1 VRTVLTAAAAFTP
14 LERIENP
21 VVIINDGAI
30 EQIGPHGEIEILPN
44 SQRHNFRDAILAPG
58 MLDLHIHGAVGHD
71 VMTADDAGLA
81 SMEKFLAKHG
91 VTSYCPTTIT
101 APVENTLS
109 ALERLATRIE
119 RWAKDAGDEVRARA
133 VGIHMEGPFLSYK
146 KRGVHPAESLL
157 PPDVKLFDRFWDAA
171 RGHIA
176 LMTVAP
182 ELPRAAELI
191 AAAVAKGVT
200 ISLGHSDADVA
211 STEAGIRA
219 GARHAT
225 HTFNAMRTLHH
236 REPGILGT
244 VLTEDN
250 VTADIIADG
259 VHLSPSVTRL
269 FLAAK
274 REERA
279 VLISD
284 GLSATGMP
292 DGRYKLGAFEF
303 EVAGDRCTANGTL
316 AGSVL
321 TLDRAVRNIM
331 KIASWS
337 LQRAL
342 RLATANP
349 AGVIRTKGAGV
360 LAAGAPADIVVMS
373 GSGEVISSFVNGRAL
388 QR

>member
-14 LERIENP
+14 LEQIENP
-21 VVIINDGAI
+21 AVIISDGII
-30 EQIGPHGEIEILPN
+30 ERIAPRGTIEIP
-44 SQRHNFRDAILAPG
+44 SGSKRHDFADAVLAPG
-58 MLDLHIHGAVGHD
+58 MLDLHIHGAVSQD
-71 VMTADDAGLA
+71 VMTADERGLD
-81 SMEKFLAKHG
+81 SIEQFLATHG

-101 APVENTLS
+101 APVDATLS
-109 ALERLATRIE
+109 ALERLAARID
-119 RWAKDAGDEVRARA
+119 RSQKHSSDGARARA
-133 VGIHMEGPFLSYK
+133 VGIHMEGPFLSHK
-146 KRGVHPAESLL
+146 RRGVHPADSLL
-157 PPDVKLFDRFWDAA
+157 APDVKLFQRFWETS

-182 ELPRAAELI
+182 ELRGADELI

-200 ISLGHSDADVA
+200 ISLGHSDADLA
-211 STEAGIRA
+211 AAQAGMRA

-225 HTFNAMRTLHH
+225 HTFNAMRPLDH
-236 REPGILGT
+236 RDPGILGA
-244 VLTEDN
+244 VLTEDSIS
-250 VTADIIADG
+250 ADIIADG
-259 VHLSPSVTRL
+259 VHLAPSITRL

-274 REERA
+274 RDERA

-331 KIASWS
+331 KIAGWS

-342 RLATANP
+342 RLATTNP
-349 AGVIRTKGAGV
+349 AGVIRATKTGV
-360 LAAGAPADIVVMS
+360 LAPGTPADIAVLS
-373 GSGEVISSFVNGRAL
+373 AKGEVINSFVNGRAV
-388 QR
+388 RE

>member
-14 LERIENP
+14 LERIEDP
-21 VVIINDGAI
+21 VVIISDGAI
-30 EQIGPHGEIEILPN
+30 QQIGARGAVEIPRN
-44 SQRHNFRDAILAPG
+44 ASQHNFPESILAPG

-71 VMTADDAGLA
+71 VMTADASGLG
-81 SMEKFLAKHG
+81 SMEAFLAQHG

-101 APVENTLS
+101 APIDPTLF
-109 ALERLATRIE
+109 ALERLADRIE
-119 RWAKDAGDEVRARA
+119 QIRKSENGTRARP
-133 VGIHMEGPFLSYK
+133 VGIHMEGPFLSHK
-146 KRGVHPAESLL
+146 KRGVHPAESIL
-157 PPDVKLFDRFWDAA
+157 PPDLRLLERFWSAA

-182 ELPRAAELI
+182 ELPRADVLI
-191 AAAVAKGVT
+191 AAAVAKGITV
-200 ISLGHSDADVA
+200 SLGHSDADFA
-211 STEAGIRA
+211 STTAGLQA

-225 HTFNAMRTLHH
+225 HTFNAMRPLNH
-236 REPGILGT
+236 RDPGILGA
-244 VLTEDN
+244 VLTEN
-250 VTADIIADG
+250 SMTADIIADG
-259 VHLSPSVTRL
+259 VHLAPSITQL

-274 REERA
+274 GEERA

-331 KIASWS
+331 KIAGWS
-337 LQRAL
+337 LQRSL

-349 AGVIRTKGAGV
+349 AGVIRAKNVGV
-360 LAAGAPADIVVMS
+360 LRAGAPADIVVMS
-373 GSGEVISSFVNGRAL
+373 AGGEVINAFIAGQLHA
-388 QR
+388 